1 MDRYQTNL
9 VWIDLEMTGLDAGHD
24 TILEIATII
33 TDNQLNVLEQ
43 GPSLVI
49 HQKEEALSLMDA
61 WNQKHHGRSGLID
74 AVKGSSLSMQ
84 EAEDTVLDFIKLY
97 CKKNTAPL
105 CGNSVWQDRIFL
117 KKYMPRIE
125 EYLHYRIIDTSS
137 IKEVVKRWYPES
149 PHANFVKAENHRAL
163 EDIIQSIEELKHYR
177 TYFFCEKS

>member
-9 VWIDLEMTGLDAGHD
+9 VWIDLEMTGLDISRD

-33 TDNQLNVLEQ
+33 TDNQLNVLAE
-43 GPSLVI
+43 GPSHVI
-49 HQKEEALSLMDA
+49 HHTEETLAIMDA
-61 WNQKHHGRSGLID
+61 WNQKHHGQSGLIN
-74 AVKGSSLSMQ
+74 AVRASEMSMIA
-84 EAEDTVLDFIKLY
+84 AEDAALIFIQAY

-117 KKYMPRIE
+117 RKYMPRLE

-163 EDIIQSIEELKHYR
+163 EDIVQSIEELKHYR
-177 TYFFCEKS
+177 AYFFCEIS

>member
-33 TDNQLNVLEQ
+33 TDNQLNILAQ
-43 GPSLVI
+43 GPSQVI
-49 HQKEEALSLMDA
+49 HHSDETLALMDA
-61 WNQKHHGRSGLID
+61 WNQKHHGKSGLID
-74 AVKGSSLSMQ
+74 AVRSSSVSMLA
-84 EAEDTVLDFIKLY
+84 AEDAALTFIQAY

-105 CGNSVWQDRIFL
+105 CGNSVWQDRIFI
-117 KKYMPRIE
+117 KKYMPRLE
-125 EYLHYRIIDTSS
+125 DYLHYRIIDVSS
-137 IKEVVKRWYPES
+137 IKEAIKRWYPES
-149 PHANFVKAENHRAL
+149 PYANFVKAENHRAM